1 MYKKIQKK
9 EKEHHVREIFLYDI
23 LKRWTEI
30 QIQETVKK
38 INDKIYSIT
47 IKKQYKYQ
55 TVRIKIKLQDCFEK
69 SFTNGNFTV
78 L

>member
-30 QIQETVKK
+30 QIQETMVRWQV
-38 INDKIYSIT
+38 DKNEKNET
-47 IKKQYKYQ
+47 DGNCGRMYQ
-55 TVRIKIKLQDCFEK
+55 KR
-69 SFTNGNFTV
+69 NGR
-78 L
+78 